1 MSGGNLVSDLMKE
14 INSSDL
20 YNEPKYNPEIEQQQT
35 QQQSQQQQNNNKQ
48 SINPSDFIP
57 PPNEDDKEVNERQ
70 DEEDEISSDEEEDYE
85 EDVNE
90 VLKYANQE
98 YTSFI
103 MELIKNGIII
113 FIGYIIFSHPLAN
126 FYITTFISRIPFL
139 GAFAS
144 NNNYMLLITASLF
157 LVYYFTVSFIF

>member
-20 YNEPKYNPEIEQQQT
+20 YNEPKYNPEIEQQ
-35 QQQSQQQQNNNKQ
+35 SQQQNNNKQ
-48 SINPSDFIP
+48 SINPNDFIP

-70 DEEDEISSDEEEDYE
+70 DEEDEISSDEEEEDYE

-126 FYITTFISRIPFL
+126 FYITAFISRMPVL
-139 GAFAS
+139 GTFAS

>member
-20 YNEPKYNPEIEQQQT
+20 YNEPKYNPEIEQQ
-35 QQQSQQQQNNNKQ
+35 SQQQQNNNKQ
-48 SINPSDFIP
+48 SINPNDFIP
-57 PPNEDDKEVNERQ
+57 PPNEDDKEDNERQ
-70 DEEDEISSDEEEDYE
+70 EDGEISSDEEEEDYE

-126 FYITTFISRIPFL
+126 FYITAFISRMPFL

>member
-126 FYITTFISRIPFL
+126 FYITAFISRIPFL